1 MWPFRRK
8 ARRREREIG
17 EAEAYQ
23 LLHGDRSDEVKVV
36 AVRRIPS
43 FTRRR
48 CPQVP
53 VEGETLRAAFERKF
67 TQRLGNREKRP
78 RREGS

>member
-8 ARRREREIG
+8 RRVRERVIG

-23 LLHGDRSDEVKVV
+23 VLHGDRTHEVKIV
-36 AVRRIPS
+36 AVRASPS
-43 FTRRR
+43 MPQRRR
-48 CPQVP
+48 GHFVT

-67 TQRLGNREKRP
+67 AQRRD
-78 RREGS
+78 RRDKPSSA

>member
-8 ARRREREIG
+8 RRRREREIG

-23 LLHGDRSDEVKVV
+23 LLHGDRSEEVRVV
-36 AVRRIPS
+36 AVRPPPAVPA
-43 FTRRR
+43 RRGHH
-48 CPQVP
+48 VT

-67 TQRLGNREKRP
+67 TQRLARREKR
-78 RREGS
+78 RAD